1 MRWNDRIMKLQSR
14 TCRPSLWSRILFVL
28 LLSGPPKFRLRNP
41 TASLDYT
48 VDWVILVQL
57 VVWSIAGCW
66 VLCNRNAWSNLN
78 LPNGRRFS
86 KLDLLSILLFI
97 LLSVSVMFSEAPA
110 FSAFKVYQLVVTF
123 LFVTLFARAF
133 GVYELLN
140 TLFYGCAFL
149 ALADIVAAFAMPD
162 LVFVVSELGSL
173 RFRGDLL
180 AQTGEVSV
188 IGLLLLLT
196 IKSDLPKV
204 KFGFWA
210 LTLGGV
216 LVFSLARTS
225 YLAVFLV
232 VILAALRA
240 PRIAVLRKVVVLAA
254 MTLPLVFGTLLS
266 LLNTQRQA
274 EDIWTLSDR
283 VGLWSY
289 IIDATVTQG
298 PWLGMGY
305 FVASRV
311 YGPEYN
317 PDLGTAHSAFV
328 EVYAGGGLVSFAVFL
343 CIWILLAKKV
353 GRLYLSRPDRTG
365 FAVVALFCAALFLNA
380 MGGELQAD
388 SAGFAFWCVL
398 AALPLLVDIPGR
410 ETGTGE
416 ELRLAGPMTGAAV
429 ASVHS

>member
-1 MRWNDRIMKLQSR
+1 MSFHSR
-14 TCRPSLWSRILFVL
+14 ASGPSVWSRFLFVL

-41 TASLDYT
+41 TASLEYT
-48 VDWVILVQL
+48 VDWVILLQL
-57 VVWSIAGCW
+57 LVWSIAGCW
-66 VLCNRNAWSNLN
+66 VLYHLHAWSGSTLSMR
-78 LPNGRRFS
+78 RRFS
-86 KLDLLSILLFI
+86 KLDLLSILLFA
-97 LLSVSVMFSEAPA
+97 LLSISVMFSEAPA
-110 FSAFKVYQLVVTF
+110 FSAFKIYQLVATF
-123 LFVTLFARAF
+123 AFVTLFARAS

-140 TLFYGCAFL
+140 TLFFGCAFL

-180 AQTGEVSV
+180 VQTGEVSLV
-188 IGLLLLLT
+188 GLLLLLT

-204 KFGFWA
+204 KFGLWV

-216 LVFSLARTS
+216 LIFSLARTS

-232 VILAALRA
+232 VILAALRP
-240 PRIAVLRKVVVLAA
+240 PRIPVLRKVVVLLL

-266 LLNTQRQA
+266 ALNTQRQA

-283 VGLWSY
+283 IGLWSY
-289 IIDATVTQG
+289 LISITIDQG
-298 PWLGMGY
+298 PWFGLGY
-305 FVASRV
+305 FAASRI
-311 YGPEYN
+311 YGPQYN

-328 EVYAGGGLVSFAVFL
+328 EVYAGGGMVSLAVFL

-353 GRLYLSRPDRTG
+353 GRLYLSRPDRIG
-365 FAVVALFCAALFLNA
+365 FAVVALFCAALFLNS

-398 AALPLLVDIPGR
+398 AALPLLPDTR
-410 ETGTGE
+410 RLEAAASAQQLCQADHTAGTAIGS
-416 ELRLAGPMTGAAV
+416 LPAAPHY
-429 ASVHS
+429 S